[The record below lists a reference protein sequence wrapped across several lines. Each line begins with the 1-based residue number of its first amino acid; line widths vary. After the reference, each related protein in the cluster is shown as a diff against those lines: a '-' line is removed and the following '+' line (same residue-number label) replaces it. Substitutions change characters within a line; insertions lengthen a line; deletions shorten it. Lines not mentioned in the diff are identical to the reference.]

1 MENAIDQLIA
11 WSKDLN
17 VLYVEDDISL
27 REEVSLF
34 LSDIFDQVELASNGE
49 EGLQKLAKN
58 HYNLVITDIR
68 MPVMDGIEMIE
79 KIKELYPEQPVLVTS
94 AHNEIEYLVKLI
106 NLGVD
111 NFITKPLQSEQIF
124 KVLHKIVEHI
134 HHKKE
139 LRRYEQDLQEANT
152 KLKKLANMQSRSLDL
167 KSSILKSYKEA
178 LDKATIVSMTDKFG
192 VITDVNENFCKATG
206 YTREEVLGKTHKL
219 ISHPLTDKK
228 IYAEIWKTILEKKT
242 WQGLLINQTRDLKPL
257 YHFTTI
263 VPILDSKGEI
273 IEFIGI
279 IQDLTELHK
288 HNEERAQENLAL
300 AMSLKENELLKHI
313 PFAAA
318 LIQDDLVF
326 KSHNKLFEEI
336 VSNHANEA
344 TLTKLTSKSLH
355 LKELIYFE
363 EMDYFASIE
372 SIKSNWPY
380 EGDITFKG
388 SIQSISHMQEVLV
401 KISLYSD
408 KTYLICIIKQEDFEL
423 CCQVQER

>member
-11 WSKDLN
+11 WSKDLS
-17 VLYVEDDISL
+17 VLYVEDDIAL

-34 LSDIFDQVELASNGE
+34 LSDIFEHVDLAANGQ

-58 HYNLVITDIR
+58 QYNLVITDIR

-106 NLGVD
+106 SLGVD

-139 LRRYEQDLQEANT
+139 LRKYQQDLQEANT

-206 YTREEVLGKTHKL
+206 YGKEEIIGKTHKL
-219 ISHPLTDKK
+219 ISHPSTDKK
-228 IYAEIWKTILEKKT
+228 IYAQIWKTILEKKT
-242 WQGLLINQTRDLKPL
+242 WQGLLINQTRNLTPL

-263 VPILDSKGEI
+263 VPILDAKGEI

-279 IQDLTELHK
+279 IQDLTELYRR
-288 HNEERAQENLAL
+288 NEEQTQASLNA
-300 AMSLKENELLKHI
+300 AMSLQEAQLLKQI

-318 LIQDDLVF
+318 TLSNELVF
-326 KSHNKLFEEI
+326 KNYNKAFEAL
-336 VSNHANEA
+336 VTNHIKEE
-344 TLTKLTSKSLH
+344 TLVKLTQNNLV
-355 LKELIYFE
+355 LKELVYFE
-363 EMDYFASIE
+363 EMDYYTSIE
-372 SIKSNWPY
+372 AIKDKFPY

-388 SIQSISHMQEVLV
+388 AIQSIGHMMEVLV
-401 KISLYSD
+401 KITPCD
-408 KTYLICIIKQEDFEL
+408 GHYLMCIINQEDFEL
-423 CCQVQER
+423 CCQVHEK